1 MSPLHP
7 STVERAAVH
16 AALGDPHRL
25 QLCDELV
32 LCDRSPSDLAERLD
46 LRSNLLAHH
55 LLVLTRA
62 GVIETVR
69 SAGDGRRR
77 YVRLRREAF
86 ERLQLPV
93 PTLRPASLLFVC
105 SANSARS
112 PLAVAI
118 WREISD
124 LPAQSAGTRP
134 AERVHPQ
141 AVAAGARQGLDLSG
155 MAPRAFQAIDDGT
168 PALVVTVCDE
178 ANEQLAVPRTQPRLH
193 WSIPDPAASGDPHA
207 FDSAIATLRERVKP
221 LREAIAL
228 ATAMNAA

>member
-86 ERLQLPV
+86 ERLQFPV
-93 PTLRPASLLFVC
+93 PALRPASLLFVC

-155 MAPRAFQAIDDGT
+155 MAPRAFQAIDGT
-168 PALVVTVCDE
+168 AALVVTVCDE
-178 ANEQLAVPRTQPRLH
+178 ANEQLAVHRSVPRLH
-193 WSIPDPAASGDPHA
+193 WSIPDPAASGDAHA
-207 FDSAIATLRERVKP
+207 FDGAIATLRERLRP

-228 ATAMNAA
+228 AAAVNAA